1 MQFGFSRTLQEL
13 TMKIEELEILR
24 GLYLKLRGDGKR
36 YQFRCRM
43 GNDFD
48 EVSYSYYFVAK
59 NVDWQEVRL
68 SFRDF
73 VPTYRGKILESFQSL
88 DSQEIRSLGL
98 MISDKQVGYYHLEI
112 A

>member
-1 MQFGFSRTLQEL
+1 MQVGFSRTLQEL

-48 EVSYSYYFVAK
+48 EVSYSHYLIAK
-59 NVDWQEVRL
+59 NVDWQEKSVYL
-68 SFRDF
+68 SE
-73 VPTYRGKILESFQSL
+73 ILFQL
-88 DSQEIRSLGL
+88 TV
-98 MISDKQVGYYHLEI
+98 VGFLRVFNL
-112 A
+112 